1 MSDANRTQDL
11 NSDKRGVATAAQG
24 AWLVGLLATMVVLLS
39 LGKDTARTLLR
50 YDRMAILDAGEYWR
64 LATGHLVHG
73 SFRHL
78 ALNLAGLAVLV
89 SLFPRHY
96 SVRNW
101 LWIGA
106 ASVVAI
112 DLGFVWNEP
121 QLTWYVGLSGMLHGI
136 LAAGT
141 IAWWRFE
148 SKALALGLTL
158 VVVAKL
164 AWEQVHGALPLSGD
178 MTVIVASHLYGAL
191 GGMLAGG
198 AIWFAQ
204 QRWPGNPRPL

>member
-11 NSDKRGVATAAQG
+11 NSDKRGVATAAEG

-39 LGKDTARTLLR
+39 IGKDTVRTLLR
-50 YDRMAILDAGEYWR
+50 YDRMAILDADEYWR

-89 SLFPRHY
+89 VLFPRHY
-96 SVRNW
+96 SLRHW

-106 ASVVAI
+106 ASILAI

-121 QLTWYVGLSGMLHGI
+121 QLTWYVGLSGVLHGI
-136 LAAGT
+136 LAAGA

-148 SKALALGLTL
+148 SKALALALTL
-158 VVVAKL
+158 VVVGKL

-178 MTVIVASHLYGAL
+178 MTVIVASHSYGAL
-191 GGMLAGG
+191 GGVLAGG
-198 AIWFAQ
+198 VIWFAR